1 MWRGHL
7 ALVLC
12 RRQDAGGTQGRDGLA
27 TIGMRLPPNRI
38 DGKGVAA
45 SSLDHRPAGFKLGDG
60 RECQRPAKHV
70 LAFGRKSETSEMA
83 ALTACLKNTI

>member
-27 TIGMRLPPNRI
+27 TNYNR
-38 DGKGVAA
+38 DETATQQDRWNLGG
-45 SSLDHRPAGFKLGDG
+45 SLNAAGFGDG
-60 RECQRPAKHV
+60 REYYSPAKHV
-70 LAFGRKSETSEMA
+70 LVFAKD
-83 ALTACLKNTI
+83 